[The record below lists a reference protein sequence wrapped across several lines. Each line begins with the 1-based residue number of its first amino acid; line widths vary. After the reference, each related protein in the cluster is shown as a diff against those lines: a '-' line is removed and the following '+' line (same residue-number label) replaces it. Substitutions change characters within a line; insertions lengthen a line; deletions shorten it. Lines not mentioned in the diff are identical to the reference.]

1 MKEFLLCLLASV
13 RNLLTSKKVIT
24 GAITAIATTII
35 DDKETAL
42 RVAGIGSAVVLGFAA
57 QDVGKERTKIQEQA
71 DIERLK
77 REPVLPEITP

>member
-1 MKEFLLCLLASV
+1 MKEFLLCLLVSIK
-13 RNLLTSKKVIT
+13 NLLTSKKVIT

-57 QDVGKERTKIQEQA
+57 QDVGKERAKIEA
-71 DIERLK
+71 
-77 REPVLPEITP
+77 EPVLPEITP